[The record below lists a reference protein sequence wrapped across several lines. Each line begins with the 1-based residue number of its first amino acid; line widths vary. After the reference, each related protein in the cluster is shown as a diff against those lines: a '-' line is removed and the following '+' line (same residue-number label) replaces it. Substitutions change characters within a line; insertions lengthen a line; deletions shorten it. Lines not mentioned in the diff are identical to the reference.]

1 MPKLKKK
8 IFKPI
13 KLLFFSASRAEYGM
27 QKYFINFFKKDKR
40 FKILFLTSGSH
51 TSKLAVGDTS
61 QQIKKDKIGV
71 SKKFQIFLNSN
82 TSKEAAKYSISLQKL
97 FLKYISKSEPDY
109 IFLSAD
115 RFETFAIAQIALLL
129 KIPIIHLE
137 GGDKTSGG
145 ALDDNI
151 RHSLT
156 KISSIHITTNKESF
170 NRVLK
175 LGEEKWRVFQVGY
188 PTISNLKKKDLFS
201 DRYVRRFLNNKANEK
216 IIIFTL
222 HPLIYEIN
230 KIKYVF
236 SDLKKLLSLNYK
248 IVFTYPNFD
257 PGYKNIIKN
266 INLFKNHKNVVIKK
280 NLGDKLYLSLLNF
293 LGKKKNGFL
302 LGNSSSGIKES
313 LFFKIPCINLGNRQ
327 KDRLKTKNIID
338 CDLKQNCVMKS
349 VKKINKN
356 FYKRMKNLNN
366 IYKGNNGYQK
376 IENVLIKNS
385 KDKSRL
391 LIKKISY

>member
-1 MPKLKKK
+1 M
-8 IFKPI
+8 
-13 KLLFFSASRAEYGM
+13 
-27 QKYFINFFKKDKR
+27 
-40 FKILFLTSGSH
+40 
-51 TSKLAVGDTS
+51 
-61 QQIKKDKIGV
+61 
-71 SKKFQIFLNSN
+71 
-82 TSKEAAKYSISLQKL
+82 
-97 FLKYISKSEPDY
+97 
-109 IFLSAD
+109 
-115 RFETFAIAQIALLL
+115 LL

-280 NLGDKLYLSLLNF
+280 NLGDKLYLS
-293 LGKKKNGFL
+293 
-302 LGNSSSGIKES
+302 
-313 LFFKIPCINLGNRQ
+313 
-327 KDRLKTKNIID
+327 
-338 CDLKQNCVMKS
+338 
-349 VKKINKN
+349 
-356 FYKRMKNLNN
+356 Y
-366 IYKGNNGYQK
+366 
-376 IENVLIKNS
+376 
-385 KDKSRL
+385 
-391 LIKKISY
+391 